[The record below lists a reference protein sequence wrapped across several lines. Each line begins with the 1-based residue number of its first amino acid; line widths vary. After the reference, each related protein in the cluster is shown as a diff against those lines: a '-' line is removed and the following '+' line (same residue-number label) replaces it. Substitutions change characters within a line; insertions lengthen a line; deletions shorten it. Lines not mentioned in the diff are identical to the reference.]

1 MEITEIR
8 SSMFGYKKADV
19 IRYINELNDLHT
31 ATVDNK
37 DFEYTNLKNET
48 DAVIKNLKANTDT
61 QKISIDELQAQLEN
75 ITAEL
80 ETTVASLGEYKEM
93 YETLC
98 AETEELRAKSDVIAT
113 AIINA
118 ERCAGTLVEE
128 ARQNADVIMHQAQ
141 ERVDLEK
148 QRLLKAKGCVADIR
162 AQLSNVMLQINSAL
176 GSAENDID
184 IKIKSV
190 ERPGIVNK

>member
-48 DAVIKNLKANTDT
+48 DEVIKNLKADTDT
-61 QKISIDELQAQLEN
+61 QKTSIDELQAQLES

-80 ETTVASLGEYKEM
+80 ADTAKSLGEYKDM
-93 YETLC
+93 YDSLC
-98 AETEELRAKSDVIAT
+98 AETEELRTKSDLIAT